1 MFLSPEENKM
11 SNQNDDVINNYLFIK
26 DQIDSLTRKLD
37 GLKEYIKENSSADGF
52 IGTHHKI
59 VTTSYDRTTF
69 NIDILKENVSNT
81 VLMKA
86 AQVATIIRLNVKP
99 VIEEIEILP
108 KKKASKKNNVTNIRK
123 AA

>member
-1 MFLSPEENKM
+1 M